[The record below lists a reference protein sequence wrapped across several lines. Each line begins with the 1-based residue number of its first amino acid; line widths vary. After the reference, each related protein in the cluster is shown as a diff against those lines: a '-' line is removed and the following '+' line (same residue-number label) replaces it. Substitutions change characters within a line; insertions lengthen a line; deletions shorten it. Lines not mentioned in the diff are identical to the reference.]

1 MANRKSIR
9 AEDSAAAWVAV
20 LERGRLASD
29 FSLIRKATAE
39 LERLGVQITFG
50 GARDSNPRRQPLRL
64 RVPDGASP

>member
-1 MANRKSIR
+1 MANRKAIK
-9 AEDSAAAWVAV
+9 AEDSAALWVAV

-29 FSLIRKATAE
+29 FSLIHKATAE

-50 GARDSNPRRQPLRL
+50 DARDSNPRRQPLRL